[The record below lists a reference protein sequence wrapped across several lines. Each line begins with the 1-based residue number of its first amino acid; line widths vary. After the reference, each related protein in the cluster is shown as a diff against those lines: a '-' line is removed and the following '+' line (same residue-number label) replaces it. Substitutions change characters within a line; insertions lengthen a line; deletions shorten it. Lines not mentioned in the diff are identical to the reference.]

1 MILVGQTSLQG
12 ERLARRDTLGARRSE
27 LMPPVALGSRR
38 GRVVLADTP
47 VVHGVVEAPLK
58 YVALLRGINVG
69 KGARVPMKILKDL
82 LEGLGL
88 SDVVTYLNSGNV
100 VFESGLSAS
109 ELAQLIEE
117 ELERAFGETIP
128 ALVKTSTAMIEIAE
142 SIPSEWG
149 NNDGEQTYVAYL
161 FSDVAKPSLVS
172 ELPVKRQFMSIF
184 YAHEAIVW
192 NIKRENYN
200 RSQITK
206 IVGHSSYARMTTRN
220 VNTARKLAALCAE
233 L

>member
-1 MILVGQTSLQG
+1 VG
-12 ERLARRDTLGARRSE
+12 
-27 LMPPVALGSRR
+27 
-38 GRVVLADTP
+38 
-47 VVHGVVEAPLK
+47 EAPLK

-69 KGARVPMKILKDL
+69 KGARVPMKTLKAL

-88 SDVVTYLNSGNV
+88 GDVVTYLNSGNV
-100 VFESGLSAS
+100 VLDSALSAS
-109 ELAQLIEE
+109 RLTQLIND
-117 ELERAFGETIP
+117 ELERAFGENIP
-128 ALVKTSTAMIEIAE
+128 TLVKTSAEVIAIAE

-149 NNDGEQTYVAYL
+149 SNDGEQTYVAYL
-161 FSDVAKPSLVS
+161 FSDVDKPSLVS

-184 YAHEAIVW
+184 YAPGAIVW

-233 L
+233 V

>member
-1 MILVGQTSLQG
+1 M
-12 ERLARRDTLGARRSE
+12 
-27 LMPPVALGSRR
+27 
-38 GRVVLADTP
+38 
-47 VVHGVVEAPLK
+47 K

-69 KGARVPMKILKDL
+69 KGARVPMKSLKAL

-88 SDVVTYLNSGNV
+88 SDVLTYLNSGNV
-100 VFESGLSAS
+100 VFDSTLSAS
-109 ELAQLIEE
+109 DLTRLIED
-117 ELERAFGETIP
+117 ELERAFGATIP
-128 ALVKTSTAMIEIAE
+128 TLVKTSAEMIAIAQ

-149 NNDGEQTYVAYL
+149 SNAGEQTYVAYL
-161 FSDVAKPSLVS
+161 FSDVDKPSLVS

-184 YAHEAIVW
+184 YVPGAIVW

-220 VNTARKLAALCAE
+220 LNTARKLAALCAE
-233 L
+233 V